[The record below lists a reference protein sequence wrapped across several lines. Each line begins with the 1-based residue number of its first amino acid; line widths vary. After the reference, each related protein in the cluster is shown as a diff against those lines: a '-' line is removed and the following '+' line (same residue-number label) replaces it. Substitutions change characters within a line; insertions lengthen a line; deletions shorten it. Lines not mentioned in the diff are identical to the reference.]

1 MINGQSSGVISRWKI
16 ARFCEPPLPEICMA
30 HPAATL
36 NNLLTSSSVHI
47 LYLYFM
53 KLRVLVFFNAAA
65 VAVTLSIVNYY
76 FQHSWYNVALT
87 FFITLI
93 TSFLAF
99 YYMIEKYVYSK
110 IKLIYKLIHNLKLGR
125 DLRDALGEHVT
136 ADPIND
142 VEHEVKEWAKEKK
155 SEIDELRKQEK
166 FRRDFLSNISHE
178 FKTPLFAIQGYI
190 EALQDDG
197 FEDKDMARQFLL
209 KASKNV
215 DRLSY
220 LIKDLDEISKLESG
234 EIPINLTRFKI
245 NDLIKEVFET
255 FELKARQHN
264 IKLVFKHDEPM
275 LVNADRE
282 KIRQVLINLIENSIK
297 YGKEEGNTS
306 VSLFE
311 LHDQVLV
318 EVTDDGIGIEEKFL
332 PRLFE
337 RFFRTDTSRSRQIGG
352 SGLGLAIVKHIIEA
366 HEQTINVRSTE
377 GIGSTF
383 GFTLQLSKQS
393 LHLPNMPVLKN

>member
-1 MINGQSSGVISRWKI
+1 
-16 ARFCEPPLPEICMA
+16 
-30 HPAATL
+30 
-36 NNLLTSSSVHI
+36 
-47 LYLYFM
+47 M
-53 KLRVLVFFNAAA
+53 KLRILVLINAAA
-65 VAVTLSIVNYY
+65 VAITLSAVNYY
-76 FQHSWYNVALT
+76 FQHSWYYVAIT
-87 FFITLI
+87 FLVTIV
-93 TSFLAF
+93 TSFIVF
-99 YYMIEKYVYSK
+99 YYLIEKYVYSK

-125 DLRDALGEHVT
+125 DLRDALGEHIS

-142 VEHEVKEWAKEKK
+142 VEQEVKEWAKEKK

-190 EALQDDG
+190 EAIQEDD
-197 FEDKDMARQFLL
+197 FEDEALARDFLA
-209 KASKNV
+209 KAAKNV

-220 LIKDLDEISKLESG
+220 LVNDLDEISKLESG

-245 NDLIKEVFET
+245 TDLIKEVFESM
-255 FELKARQHN
+255 EIKAKQHN
-264 IKLVFKHDEPM
+264 IKLIFKQKYDEPI

-282 KIRQVLINLIENSIK
+282 KIRQVLVNLIDNSFK
-297 YGKEEGNTS
+297 YGNEEGSTS

-318 EVTDDGIGIEEKFL
+318 EVTDDGIGIEEKYL

-337 RFFRTDTSRSRQIGG
+337 RFFRTDSSRSRQIGG

-377 GIGSTF
+377 GLGSTF
-383 GFTLQLSKQS
+383 GFTLQKSKQS
-393 LHLPNMPVLKN
+393 LPFPNIPVLKN

>member
-1 MINGQSSGVISRWKI
+1 
-16 ARFCEPPLPEICMA
+16 
-30 HPAATL
+30 
-36 NNLLTSSSVHI
+36 
-47 LYLYFM
+47 M
-53 KLRVLVFFNAAA
+53 KLRVLVLINAAA
-65 VAVTLSIVNYY
+65 VAVTLSALNYY
-76 FQHSWYNVALT
+76 FRHNWYDVAIT
-87 FFITLI
+87 FGVTII
-93 TSFLAF
+93 TSFLIF
-99 YYMIEKYVYSK
+99 YWLIEKYIYSK

-125 DLRDALGEHVT
+125 DLRDALGEHVS

-142 VEHEVKEWAKEKK
+142 VENEVKEWAKQKK
-155 SEIDELRKQEK
+155 TEIDELRTQEK

-190 EALQDDG
+190 EALQDDD
-197 FEDKDMARQFLL
+197 FEDKELAKDFLA
-209 KASKNV
+209 KASRNV

-220 LIKDLDEISKLESG
+220 LISDLDEISKLESG

-245 NDLIKEVFET
+245 NDLIKEVFESM
-255 FELKARQHN
+255 EIKAKQHN
-264 IKLVFKHDEPM
+264 IKLIFKQKYDEPI

-282 KIRQVLINLIENSIK
+282 KIRQVLVNLIDNSFK
-297 YGKEEGNTS
+297 YGNEEGSTS

-318 EVTDDGIGIEEKFL
+318 EVTDDGIGIEEKYL

-366 HEQTINVRSTE
+366 HQQTINVRSTE
-377 GIGSTF
+377 GLGSTF
-383 GFTLQLSKQS
+383 GFTLEKAKPALQF
-393 LHLPNMPVLKN
+393 PNIPVLKT